1 MAIIDSLLYSAPLAG
16 IIGLIFALYLVLY
29 ILKLDPGTEKMKGI
43 ASAIQEGAMAYL
55 NRQYKTVAIIAVILT
70 VVIALAINIDTAI
83 AFVLGAIMSA
93 AAGYLGMN
101 ISVRA
106 NVRCANAAKEGMA
119 KALDVAFKGG
129 AVTGLS
135 RGKPCTPGCE
145 RAVHSFRRKCRRRR

>member
-1 MAIIDSLLYSAPLAG
+1 MAITDSLLYSAPLAG

-83 AFVLGAIMSA
+83 AFVSFPISFAIVSA
-93 AAGYLGMN
+93 
-101 ISVRA
+101 IV
-106 NVRCANAAKEGMA
+106 
-119 KALDVAFKGG
+119 
-129 AVTGLS
+129 
-135 RGKPCTPGCE
+135 
-145 RAVHSFRRKCRRRR
+145 